1 MYKIFKTKL
10 VISMLTLASV
20 ALASANPVSE
30 NQALSVASRFMAG
43 KSLTPVAMQRA
54 NRAPGQSHAAYYVF
68 NAQANDGYVIVSGDD
83 RVPPILGYSD
93 NGTFDPTDV
102 PEAMQYLLDG
112 YAAQIAELP
121 DAMPAP
127 QQVNRTPIAPLLKSI
142 WGQSEPF
149 NYYLPF
155 TSTTTDNNGVTTA
168 WHAKTGCVATAM
180 AQVMYYHKWPPRTTQ
195 TIPAYT
201 SSTTKNGKTL
211 TFNRPAMPVTALNWD
226 AMKNAYNTTDSTQAS
241 GQAVAKLMECCDQ
254 ALEMQFS
261 ASSSS
266 ASVSDIPA
274 ALISYF
280 DYDAT
285 ARYVKRISYTTTEWE
300 NLLYSELQA
309 KRPVVYRG
317 HKNPGGHAFVCDGC
331 DANGLFHINWG
342 WNSQSNGYFLLR
354 DLNPD
359 AQGIGGSDG
368 ECGYIYDQGMAIG
381 IKPND
386 GGVHAINVMFYE
398 MEVISTADT
407 RTSSTANFSITVKGL
422 FMNNTAYEEL
432 FDYGWGLYQ
441 GTTLKSVLYETS
453 RTSPLKPNWYITVE
467 RTLNFGSGLSN
478 GTYELRPIFKEQ
490 NQSTW
495 KVCEGGMVNYITA
508 VISGNNCTFEANG
521 TKANPNYVINNV
533 SFGGTLNTGK
543 QVNVTASVTNKGKS
557 LANIIYMFVDGVK
570 TTSALSDMEQNQTGD
585 LTFHF
590 TPTTAGTKTVTFS
603 LNENG
608 SSPLATRT
616 VTINTMPEAT
626 LNTSNKILNLTG
638 AVTTYI
644 SSNMYSVE
652 TTFTNTGTTAY
663 NEDVTLRLYRVRYG
677 TSGSNVQDVTLPLQL
692 AAGQSKVVRFDC
704 DNVVDGEK
712 YFAWVYYWSAG
723 SKVRGKGTASYKI
736 VFPTE
741 PEFITGD
748 VDGNGVVDI
757 ADVNAVI
764 NVMLGKMQP
773 SECKGNPNVDGQGGI
788 DIADVNAVIN
798 IMLGKTVTSYK

>member
-1 MYKIFKTKL
+1 MNTFSTKMMT
-10 VISMLTLASV
+10 VVLAV
-20 ALASANPVSE
+20 ASAVVASAAPVNE
-30 NQALSVASRFMAG
+30 NQALSAASRFMSG
-43 KSLTPVAMQRA
+43 KTLTAVTLQRA
-54 NRAPGQSHAAYYVF
+54 NRAPGQQATAQAYYVF
-68 NAQANDGYVIVSGDD
+68 NAQASEGYVIVAGDD
-83 RVPPILGYSD
+83 RVPAVLGYSD
-93 NGTFDPTDV
+93 NGTFDPANV
-102 PEAMQYLLDG
+102 PPAMQALLDG
-112 YAAQIAELP
+112 YAAQIAGLP
-121 DAMPAP
+121 QDAQAP
-127 QQVNRTPIAPLLKSI
+127 QQVSRTPIRPLLHSI
-142 WGQSEPF
+142 WGQGEPF

-155 TSTTTDNNGVTTA
+155 TRTTTSDGVTRA

-201 SSTTKNGKTL
+201 SSTTSNGKTL
-211 TFNRPAMPVTALNWD
+211 TFDRPAMPVTALNWD

-241 GQAVAKLMECCDQ
+241 GQAVAKLMEYCDQ
-254 ALEMQFS
+254 ALEMQFY

-266 ASVSDIPA
+266 AQTSEIPM
-274 ALISYF
+274 ALTSYF

-309 KRPVVYRG
+309 GRPVVYRG

-381 IKPND
+381 IKPNN
-386 GGVHAINVMFYE
+386 GGVNAINVMFYE
-398 MEVISTADT
+398 MEITSTNGT
-407 RTSSTANFSITVKGL
+407 RTSSGTDFSVTVLGRFL
-422 FMNNTAYEEL
+422 NNTPYDEI

-441 GTTLKSVLYETS
+441 GTTLKSVLSQSS
-453 RTSPLKPNWYITVE
+453 RTSTLQPNYYITVE
-467 RTLNFGSGLSN
+467 RTLSFGSGLSN
-478 GTYELRPIFKEQ
+478 GTYQLRPIFKEQ

-495 KVCEGGMVNYITA
+495 KVCEGGMSNYVTA
-508 VISGNNCTFEANG
+508 IISGNNCTFEANG
-521 TKANPNYVINNV
+521 TKADPNYVINNV
-533 SFGGTLNTGK
+533 TFGGTLNTGK

-557 LANIIYMFVDGVK
+557 LDNIIYMFVNGVK
-570 TTSALSDMEQNQTGD
+570 TTSALSDLEENQTGD

-608 SSPLATRT
+608 TSPLATRT
-616 VTINTMPEAT
+616 VTINIMPEAT
-626 LNTSNKILNLTG
+626 LATSNKVLNITNG
-638 AVTTYI
+638 AVTNYI

-652 TTFTNTGTTAY
+652 TTFTNNGTTAY
-663 NEDVTLRLYRVRYG
+663 NEEVTLRLYRVSNG

-712 YFAWVYYWSAG
+712 YFAWVYYYSAG
-723 SKVRGKGTASYKI
+723 QQVRGKGTSSYTI
-736 VFPTE
+736 IFPNE
-741 PEFITGD
+741 PEYQKGD
-748 VDGNGVVDI
+748 VNGDGKVDI

-764 NVMLGKMQP
+764 NVMLGKAAA
-773 SECKGNPNVDGQGGI
+773 SSYKGNPNVNGQGDI

-798 IMLGKTVTSYK
+798 LMLGK

>member
-1 MYKIFKTKL
+1 MNTFSTKMMT
-10 VISMLTLASV
+10 VVLAV
-20 ALASANPVSE
+20 ASAVVASAAPVNE
-30 NQALSVASRFMAG
+30 NQALSAASRFMSG
-43 KSLTPVAMQRA
+43 KSLTPVTLQRA
-54 NRAPGQSHAAYYVF
+54 NRAPGQQATAQAYYVF
-68 NAQANDGYVIVSGDD
+68 NAQASEGYVIVAGDD
-83 RVPPILGYSD
+83 RVPAVLGYSD
-93 NGTFDPTDV
+93 NGTFDPANV
-102 PEAMQYLLDG
+102 PPAMQALLDG
-112 YAAQIAELP
+112 YAAQIAGLP
-121 DAMPAP
+121 QDAQAP
-127 QQVNRTPIAPLLKSI
+127 QQVSRTPIRPLLHSI
-142 WGQSEPF
+142 WGQGEPF

-155 TSTTTDNNGVTTA
+155 TLTTTDNNGVTRA

-180 AQVMYYHKWPPRTTQ
+180 AQVMYYHKWPARTTQ
-195 TIPAYT
+195 TSPAYT

-211 TFNRPAMPVTALNWD
+211 TFDRPAMPVTALNWD

-254 ALEMQFS
+254 ALEMQFY

-266 ASVSDIPA
+266 AQTSEIPA

-381 IKPND
+381 IKPNN
-386 GGVHAINVMFYE
+386 GGVNAINVMFYE
-398 MEVISTADT
+398 MEITSTNGT
-407 RTSSTANFSITVKGL
+407 RTSSGTDFSVGVKGRFL
-422 FMNNTAYEEL
+422 NNTPYDEI

-441 GTTLKSVLYETS
+441 GTTLKSVLSQSS
-453 RTSPLKPNWYITVE
+453 RTSSLHPNYYITVE
-467 RTLNFGSGLSN
+467 RTLSFGSGLSN

-495 KVCEGGMVNYITA
+495 KVCEGGMSNYVTA
-508 VISGNNCTFEANG
+508 IISGNNCTFEANG
-521 TKANPNYVINNV
+521 TKADPNYVINNV
-533 SFGGTLNTGK
+533 TFGGTLNTGK

-557 LANIIYMFVDGVK
+557 LDNIIYMFVNGVK
-570 TTSALSDMEQNQTGD
+570 TTSALTDLEENQTGD

-608 SSPLATRT
+608 TSPLATRT
-616 VTINTMPEAT
+616 VTINIMPEAT
-626 LNTSNKILNLTG
+626 LATSNKVLNITNG
-638 AVTTYI
+638 AVTNYI
-644 SSNMYSVE
+644 NSNMYSVE
-652 TTFTNTGTTAY
+652 TTFTNNGTTAY
-663 NEDVTLRLYRVRYG
+663 NEEVTLRLYRVSNG

-712 YFAWVYYWSAG
+712 YFAWVYYYSAG
-723 SKVRGKGTASYKI
+723 QQVRGKGTSSYTI
-736 VFPTE
+736 IFPNE
-741 PEFITGD
+741 PEYQKGD
-748 VDGNGVVDI
+748 INGDGKVDI

-764 NVMLGKMQP
+764 NVMLGKAAA
-773 SECKGNPNVDGQGGI
+773 SSYKGNPNVNGQGDI

-798 IMLGKTVTSYK
+798 LMLGK

>member
-1 MYKIFKTKL
+1 MNTFSTK
-10 VISMLTLASV
+10 MMTV
-20 ALASANPVSE
+20 ALAVASAVVASAAPVNE
-30 NQALSVASRFMAG
+30 NQALSAASRFMSG
-43 KSLTPVAMQRA
+43 KTLTPVTLQRA
-54 NRAPGQSHAAYYVF
+54 NRAPGQQATAQAYYVF
-68 NAQANDGYVIVSGDD
+68 NAQASEGYVIVAGDD
-83 RVPPILGYSD
+83 RVPAVLGYSD
-93 NGTFDPTDV
+93 NGTFDPANV
-102 PEAMQYLLDG
+102 PPAMQALLDG
-112 YAAQIAELP
+112 YAAQIAGLP
-121 DAMPAP
+121 QDAQAP
-127 QQVNRTPIAPLLKSI
+127 QQVSRTPIRPLLHSI
-142 WGQSEPF
+142 WGQGEPF

-155 TSTTTDNNGVTTA
+155 TLTTTDNNGVTRA

-180 AQVMYYHKWPPRTTQ
+180 AQVMYYHKWPARTTQ

-201 SSTTKNGKTL
+201 SSTTSNGKTL
-211 TFNRPAMPVTALNWD
+211 TFDCPAMPVTALNWD

-266 ASVSDIPA
+266 AQTSEIPM
-274 ALISYF
+274 ALTSYF

-300 NLLYSELQA
+300 SLLYSELEA
-309 KRPVVYRG
+309 GRPVVYRG
-317 HKNPGGHAFVCDGC
+317 DKNPGGHAFVCDGC
-331 DANGLFHINWG
+331 DASGLFHINWG

-386 GGVHAINVMFYE
+386 GGVNAINVMFYE
-398 MEVISTADT
+398 MEITSTNGT
-407 RTSSTANFSITVKGL
+407 RTSSGTDFSVTVLGRFL
-422 FMNNTAYEEL
+422 NNTPYDEI

-441 GTTLKSVLYETS
+441 GTTLKSVLSQSS
-453 RTSPLKPNWYITVE
+453 RTSTLQPNYYITVE
-467 RTLNFGSGLSN
+467 RTLSFGSGLSN

-495 KVCEGGMVNYITA
+495 KVCEGGMSNYVTA
-508 VISGNNCTFEANG
+508 IISGNNCTFEANG
-521 TKANPNYVINNV
+521 TKADPNYVINNV
-533 SFGGTLNTGK
+533 TFGGTLNTGK

-557 LANIIYMFVDGVK
+557 LDNIIYMFVNGVK
-570 TTSALSDMEQNQTGD
+570 TTSALSDLEENQTGD

-608 SSPLATRT
+608 TSPLATRT
-616 VTINTMPEAT
+616 VTINIMPEAT
-626 LNTSNKILNLTG
+626 LATSNKVLNITNG
-638 AVTTYI
+638 AVTNYI

-652 TTFTNTGTTAY
+652 TTFTNNGTTAY
-663 NEDVTLRLYRVRYG
+663 NEEVTLRLYRVSNG

-712 YFAWVYYWSAG
+712 YFAWVYYYSAG
-723 SKVRGKGTASYKI
+723 QQVRGKGTSSYTI
-736 VFPTE
+736 IFPNE
-741 PEFITGD
+741 PEYQKGD
-748 VDGNGVVDI
+748 VNGDGKVDI

-764 NVMLGKMQP
+764 NVMLGKAAA
-773 SECKGNPNVDGQGGI
+773 SSYKGNPNVNGQGDI

-798 IMLGKTVTSYK
+798 LMLGK

>member
-1 MYKIFKTKL
+1 MNTFSTKMMT
-10 VISMLTLASV
+10 VVLAV
-20 ALASANPVSE
+20 ASAVVASAAPVNE
-30 NQALSVASRFMAG
+30 NQALSAASRFMSG
-43 KSLTPVAMQRA
+43 KSLTPVTLQRA
-54 NRAPGQSHAAYYVF
+54 NRAPGQQATAQAYYVF
-68 NAQANDGYVIVSGDD
+68 NAQASEGYVIVAGDD
-83 RVPPILGYSD
+83 RVPAVLGYSD
-93 NGTFDPTDV
+93 NGTFDPANV
-102 PEAMQYLLDG
+102 PPAMQELLDG
-112 YAAQIAELP
+112 YAAQIAGLP
-121 DAMPAP
+121 QEAQAP
-127 QQVNRTPIAPLLKSI
+127 QQVSRTPIRPLLHSI
-142 WGQSEPF
+142 WGQGEPF
-149 NYYLPF
+149 NYYLPY
-155 TSTTTDNNGVTTA
+155 TRTTTSDGVTRA

-201 SSTTKNGKTL
+201 SSTTSNGKTL

-254 ALEMQFS
+254 TLEMQFS

-300 NLLYSELQA
+300 SLLYSELEA
-309 KRPVVYRG
+309 GRPVVYRG
-317 HKNPGGHAFVCDGC
+317 DKNPGGHAFVCDGC
-331 DANGLFHINWG
+331 DASGLFHINWG
-342 WNSQSNGYFLLR
+342 WNSLSNGYFLLR

-381 IKPND
+381 IKPNA
-386 GGVHAINVMFYE
+386 GGVNAINVMFYE
-398 MEVISTADT
+398 MEITSTNGT
-407 RTSSTANFSITVKGL
+407 RTSSGTDFSVTVLGRFL
-422 FMNNTAYEEL
+422 NNTPYDEI

-441 GTTLKSVLYETS
+441 GTTLKSVLSQSS
-453 RTSPLKPNWYITVE
+453 RTSTLQPNYYITVE
-467 RTLNFGSGLSN
+467 RTLSFGSGLSN
-478 GTYELRPIFKEQ
+478 GTYQLRPIFKEQ

-495 KVCEGGMVNYITA
+495 KVCEGGMSNYVTA
-508 VISGNNCTFEANG
+508 IISGNNCTFEANG
-521 TKANPNYVINNV
+521 TKADPNYVINNV
-533 SFGGTLNTGK
+533 TFGGTLNTGK

-557 LANIIYMFVDGVK
+557 LDNIIYMFVNGVK
-570 TTSALSDMEQNQTGD
+570 TTSALSDLEENQTGD

-608 SSPLATRT
+608 TSPLATRT
-616 VTINTMPEAT
+616 VTINIMPEAT
-626 LNTSNKILNLTG
+626 LATSNKVLNITNG
-638 AVTTYI
+638 AVTNYI
-644 SSNMYSVE
+644 SSNIYSVE
-652 TTFTNTGTTAY
+652 TTFTNNGTTAY
-663 NEDVTLRLYRVRYG
+663 NEEVTLRLYRVSNG
-677 TSGSNVQDVTLPLQL
+677 TSGTNVQDVTLPLQL

-712 YFAWVYYWSAG
+712 YFAWVYYYSAG
-723 SKVRGKGTASYKI
+723 QQVRGKGTSSYTI
-736 VFPTE
+736 IFPNE
-741 PEFITGD
+741 PEYQKGD
-748 VDGNGVVDI
+748 VNGDGKVDI

-764 NVMLGKMQP
+764 NVMLGKAAA
-773 SECKGNPNVDGQGGI
+773 SSYKGNPNVNGQGDI

-798 IMLGKTVTSYK
+798 LMLGK

>member
-1 MYKIFKTKL
+1 MNTFSTKMMT
-10 VISMLTLASV
+10 VVLAV
-20 ALASANPVSE
+20 ASAVVASAAPVNE
-30 NQALSVASRFMAG
+30 NQALSAASRFMSG
-43 KSLTPVAMQRA
+43 KTLTAVTLQRA
-54 NRAPGQSHAAYYVF
+54 NRAPGQQATAQAYYVF
-68 NAQANDGYVIVSGDD
+68 NAQASEGYVIVAGDD
-83 RVPPILGYSD
+83 RVPAVLGYSD
-93 NGTFDPTDV
+93 NGTFDPANV
-102 PEAMQYLLDG
+102 PPAMQALLDG
-112 YAAQIAELP
+112 YAAQIAGLP
-121 DAMPAP
+121 QDAQAP
-127 QQVNRTPIAPLLKSI
+127 QQVSRTPIRPLLHSI
-142 WGQSEPF
+142 WGQGEPF

-155 TSTTTDNNGVTTA
+155 TRTTTSDGVTRA

-201 SSTTKNGKTL
+201 SSTTSNGKTL
-211 TFNRPAMPVTALNWD
+211 TFDRPAMPVTALNWD
-226 AMKNAYNTTDSTQAS
+226 AMKNAYITTDSTQAS
-241 GQAVAKLMECCDQ
+241 GQAVAKLMEYCDQ
-254 ALEMQFS
+254 ALEMQFY

-266 ASVSDIPA
+266 AQTSEIPM
-274 ALISYF
+274 ALTSYF

-309 KRPVVYRG
+309 GRPVVYRG

-381 IKPND
+381 IKPNN
-386 GGVHAINVMFYE
+386 GGVNAINVMFYE
-398 MEVISTADT
+398 MEITSTNGT
-407 RTSSTANFSITVKGL
+407 RTSSGTDFSVTVLGRFL
-422 FMNNTAYEEL
+422 NNTPYDEI

-441 GTTLKSVLYETS
+441 GTTLKSVLSQSS
-453 RTSPLKPNWYITVE
+453 RTSTLQPNYYITVE
-467 RTLNFGSGLSN
+467 RTLSFGSGLSN
-478 GTYELRPIFKEQ
+478 GTYQLRPIFKEQ

-495 KVCEGGMVNYITA
+495 KVCEGGMSNYVTA
-508 VISGNNCTFEANG
+508 IISGNNCTFEANG
-521 TKANPNYVINNV
+521 TKADPNYVINNV
-533 SFGGTLNTGK
+533 TFGGTLNTGK

-557 LANIIYMFVDGVK
+557 LDNIIYMFVNGVK
-570 TTSALSDMEQNQTGD
+570 TTSALSDLEENQTGD

-608 SSPLATRT
+608 TSPLATRT
-616 VTINTMPEAT
+616 VTINIMPEAT
-626 LNTSNKILNLTG
+626 LATSNKVLNITNG
-638 AVTTYI
+638 AVTNYI

-652 TTFTNTGTTAY
+652 TTFTNNGTTAY
-663 NEDVTLRLYRVRYG
+663 NEEVTLRLYRVSNG

-712 YFAWVYYWSAG
+712 YFAWVYYYSAG
-723 SKVRGKGTASYKI
+723 QQVRGKGTSSYTI
-736 VFPTE
+736 IFPNE
-741 PEFITGD
+741 PEYQKGD
-748 VDGNGVVDI
+748 VNGDGKVDI

-764 NVMLGKMQP
+764 NVMLGKAAA
-773 SECKGNPNVDGQGGI
+773 SSYKGNPNVNGQGDI

-798 IMLGKTVTSYK
+798 LMLGK

>member
-10 VISMLTLASV
+10 VISMLALASV

-68 NAQANDGYVIVSGDD
+68 NAESNQGYVIVAGDD
-83 RVPPILGYSD
+83 RVPAILGYSD
-93 NGTFDPTDV
+93 NGTFDPTNV
-102 PEAMQYLLDG
+102 PEAMQALLDG
-112 YAAQIAELP
+112 YTAQIDALP
-121 DAMPAP
+121 EGMSAP
-127 QQVNRTPIAPLLKSI
+127 QQVSRAPIRPLLPCI

-201 SSTTKNGKTL
+201 SSTTTNGKTL
-211 TFNRPAMPVTALNWD
+211 TFNRPAMPVTTLNWD

-261 ASSSS
+261 KSSSS

-309 KRPVVYRG
+309 GRPVVYRG

-453 RTSPLKPNWYITVE
+453 RTSPLKPNWYTTVE

-626 LNTSNKILNLTG
+626 LNTSNHILNLTG
-638 AVTTYI
+638 SVTTYI

-663 NEDVTLRLYRVRYG
+663 NEDVTLRLYRVSYG

-736 VFPTE
+736 VFPNE
-741 PEFITGD
+741 PEYQKGD
-748 VDGNGVVDI
+748 VNGDGKVDI

-764 NVMLGKMQP
+764 NVMLGKIQP
-773 SECKGNPNVDGQGGI
+773 SECKGNPNVDDQGGI

-798 IMLGKTVTSYK
+798 LMLGK

>member
-1 MYKIFKTKL
+1 MPHRLL
-10 VISMLTLASV
+10 VCHKMHRHHSS
-20 ALASANPVSE
+20 
-30 NQALSVASRFMAG
+30 
-43 KSLTPVAMQRA
+43 
-54 NRAPGQSHAAYYVF
+54 
-68 NAQANDGYVIVSGDD
+68 
-83 RVPPILGYSD
+83 
-93 NGTFDPTDV
+93 
-102 PEAMQYLLDG
+102 
-112 YAAQIAELP
+112 
-121 DAMPAP
+121 
-127 QQVNRTPIAPLLKSI
+127 RTPIRPLLHSI
-142 WGQSEPF
+142 WGQGEPF

-155 TSTTTDNNGVTTA
+155 TLTTTDNNGVTRA

-180 AQVMYYHKWPPRTTQ
+180 AQVMYYHKWPARTTQ

-211 TFNRPAMPVTALNWD
+211 TFDRPAMPVTALNWD

-254 ALEMQFS
+254 ALEMQFY

-266 ASVSDIPA
+266 AQTSEIPA

-381 IKPND
+381 IKPNN
-386 GGVHAINVMFYE
+386 GGVNAINVMFYE
-398 MEVISTADT
+398 MEITSTNGT
-407 RTSSTANFSITVKGL
+407 RTSSGTDFSVGVKGRFL
-422 FMNNTAYEEL
+422 NNTPYDEI

-441 GTTLKSVLYETS
+441 GTTLKSVLSQSS
-453 RTSPLKPNWYITVE
+453 RTSSLHPNYYITVE
-467 RTLNFGSGLSN
+467 RTLSFGSGLSN

-495 KVCEGGMVNYITA
+495 KVCEGGMSNYVTA
-508 VISGNNCTFEANG
+508 IISGNNCTFEANG
-521 TKANPNYVINNV
+521 TKADPNYVINNV
-533 SFGGTLNTGK
+533 TFGGTLNTGK

-557 LANIIYMFVDGVK
+557 LDNIIYMFVNGVK
-570 TTSALSDMEQNQTGD
+570 TTSALTDLEENQTGD

-608 SSPLATRT
+608 TSPLATRT
-616 VTINTMPEAT
+616 VTINIMPEAT
-626 LNTSNKILNLTG
+626 LATSNKVLNITNG
-638 AVTTYI
+638 AVTNYI
-644 SSNMYSVE
+644 NSNMYSVE
-652 TTFTNTGTTAY
+652 TTFTNNGTTAY
-663 NEDVTLRLYRVRYG
+663 NEEVTLRLYRVSNG

-712 YFAWVYYWSAG
+712 YFAWVYYYSAG
-723 SKVRGKGTASYKI
+723 QQVRGKGTSSYTI
-736 VFPTE
+736 IFPNE
-741 PEFITGD
+741 PEYQKGD
-748 VDGNGVVDI
+748 VNGDGKVDI

-764 NVMLGKMQP
+764 NVMLGKAAA
-773 SECKGNPNVDGQGGI
+773 SSYKGNPNVNGQGDI

-798 IMLGKTVTSYK
+798 LMLGK